1 MGRSIRFNKL
11 TRIIDRFRSETF
23 EFESDTDRNFINFFN
38 TINIIVHIYVFMI
51 Y

>member
-38 TINIIVHIYVFMI
+38 TINIIIYTFM
-51 Y
+51 YL